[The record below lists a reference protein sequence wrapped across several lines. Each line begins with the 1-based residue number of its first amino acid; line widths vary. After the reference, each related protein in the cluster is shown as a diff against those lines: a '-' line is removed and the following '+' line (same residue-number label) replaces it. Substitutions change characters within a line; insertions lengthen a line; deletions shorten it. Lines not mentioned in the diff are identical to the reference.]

1 MNNTLLIVVIIL
13 VMIWLV
19 KRQLQERRIK
29 VVNMWILPLIMLYL
43 SYNVMHKDFVADMF
57 HILVIMLGF
66 VIGILLGILR
76 GALTEIRVDPHSK
89 EIIAKGSLIGV
100 IVWLILIGIKLL
112 LRQELTG
119 IWSHANLITSGLLAL
134 SLGDRHLQ
142 KSLYFLEI
150 QKAEQLNRTKSAC
163 ASNLGVQALFPF
175 FYMNRNIK
183 TINFISDQNPSPI
196 LSQSDLIL

>member
-66 VIGILLGILR
+66 VIGILLGISR

-134 SLGDRHLQ
+134 SLGTVISRRAYIFWKYKKL
-142 KSLYFLEI
+142 
-150 QKAEQLNRTKSAC
+150 
-163 ASNLGVQALFPF
+163 SN
-175 FYMNRNIK
+175 
-183 TINFISDQNPSPI
+183 
-196 LSQSDLIL
+196 